1 MFSIPKHGWV
11 DISIGDWSDRSSYL
25 TDPHLD
31 MLDAFITL
39 YGSYN
44 PGAVYCDAEGWE
56 YIIVISFNDIFI
68 IEQKDEDKLITLD
81 VRTRDLCE
89 EVIADIEGHLKDWSM
104 WSYSVDNEEDR
115 VKDENEIK
123 EKLAKL
129 REVLAE
135 YDNRRNCAKQVLK
148 NE

>member
-11 DISIGDWSDRSSYL
+11 NLSIGDWSDRSSYL

-39 YGSYN
+39 YSTYN

-56 YIIVISFNDIFI
+56 YIIVISFYDIFV

-89 EVIADIEGHLKDWSM
+89 EVMNDIEEHLYDWSL
-104 WSYSVDNEEDR
+104 WSYHVDDEEQR
-115 VKDENEIK
+115 VKDENKIK
-123 EKLAKL
+123 EKLETLKI
-129 REVLAE
+129 VLSN
-135 YDNRRNCAKQVLK
+135 YDNRHKRVKDNG
-148 NE
+148 

>member
-11 DISIGDWSDRSSYL
+11 NLSIGDWSDRSSYL

-39 YGSYN
+39 YSTYN

-56 YIIVISFNDIFI
+56 YIIVISFNDIFV

-89 EVIADIEGHLKDWSM
+89 EVMNDIEEHLYDWSL
-104 WSYSVDNEEDR
+104 WSYHVDDEEQR
-115 VKDENEIK
+115 VKDENKIK
-123 EKLAKL
+123 EKLETLKI
-129 REVLAE
+129 VLSN
-135 YDNRRNCAKQVLK
+135 YDNRHKRVKDNG
-148 NE
+148 

>member
-11 DISIGDWSDRSSYL
+11 NLSIGDWSDRSSYL

-39 YGSYN
+39 YSTYN

-56 YIIVISFNDIFI
+56 YIIVISFYDIFI

-89 EVIADIEGHLKDWSM
+89 EVMNDIEEHLYDWSL
-104 WSYSVDNEEDR
+104 WSYHVDDEEQR
-115 VKDENEIK
+115 VKDENKIK
-123 EKLAKL
+123 EKLETLKI
-129 REVLAE
+129 VLSN
-135 YDNRRNCAKQVLK
+135 YDNRHKRVKDNG
-148 NE
+148 

>member
-1 MFSIPKHGWV
+1 MFSRPKHGWV
-11 DISIGDWSDRSSYL
+11 NLSIGDWSDRSSYL

-39 YGSYN
+39 YSTYN

-56 YIIVISFNDIFI
+56 YIIVISFNDIFV

-89 EVIADIEGHLKDWSM
+89 EVMNDIEEHLYDWSL
-104 WSYSVDNEEDR
+104 WSYHVDDEEQR
-115 VKDENEIK
+115 VKDENKIK
-123 EKLAKL
+123 EKLETLKI
-129 REVLAE
+129 VLSN
-135 YDNRRNCAKQVLK
+135 YDNRHKRVKDNG
-148 NE
+148 